1 MGDQEFSTDLQ
12 EMLMGLMGCDM
23 RAMVQRLYEMLMSMD
38 VDSKLK
44 AAKSERT
51 EERAGYRSQA
61 QQASTTRVS
70 ARWGYRER
78 RWEPVAQPAVRQ
90 ASFKQIRSWGR

>member
-1 MGDQEFSTDLQ
+1 MGKQEFSTDLQ

-23 RAMVQRLYEMLMSMD
+23 RAMVQRLYEMLMSME

-44 AAKSERT
+44 EWPRDERT

-61 QQASTTRVS
+61 QQPDWGKPVGSLGLSRKAVGTRSAAYRNLQADSAS
-70 ARWGYRER
+70 W
-78 RWEPVAQPAVRQ
+78 
-90 ASFKQIRSWGR
+90 